1 MPAAPPTSSR
11 AGIDLSLISIVSV
24 SACNM
29 LGFSAVFAL
38 LPKLQD
44 AHGLPTSGLGIIT
57 AASVLCSVAAQLG
70 FARFADRGHA
80 LAVMRIGI
88 VAMCFGFGWFAIA
101 TELWQFALAR
111 ALVGFGGGMFAPAAR
126 RSVVSRDPMHA
137 GEWLGIMVA
146 VEVGGFA
153 LGPPLAIALYQ
164 AGGLRLPFVAP
175 MVLLVVA
182 GFLVR
187 ISAGVIPHAA
197 TPKGAIRSLLRT
209 PSVRAALLVG
219 AAANLSIGAFEPV
232 IAKQLDDIGASD
244 TATGL
249 TLAGFALPYV
259 LLSSRG
265 GRLADRFG
273 PYRTA
278 VWSMLAT
285 VPMIALFGLA
295 ESALVIAIVG
305 LIRSV
310 FDTVTTPSGSTAM
323 AYASPP
329 ELLGTGQGLYGATGS
344 LMTGVA
350 ALIGAAVYGEWGAKA
365 LWFGSAASMLVL
377 TLWMLVLSKRAG
389 VWRVLRGERSAGAH
403 PAAGPAEP
411 LSADPSPA

>member
-1 MPAAPPTSSR
+1 MPAAPTPTSR
-11 AGIDLSLISIVSV
+11 AGIDLSLVSIVSV

-57 AASVLCSVAAQLG
+57 AASVLCSVVAQLG
-70 FARFADRGHA
+70 FARFADRGYA
-80 LAVMRIGI
+80 LSVMRIGI
-88 VAMCFGFGWFAIA
+88 VAMCIGFAWFAVA

-126 RSVVSRDPMHA
+126 RSVVSRDPLHA

-153 LGPPLAIALYQ
+153 LGPPLAIALYKL
-164 AGGLRLPFVAP
+164 GGLQLPFLAP
-175 MVLLVVA
+175 VVLLVLA
-182 GFLVR
+182 GLFVR

-232 IAKQLDDIGASD
+232 IAKQLHDIGASD
-244 TATGL
+244 DATGL
-249 TLAGFALPYV
+249 TLACFALPYV
-259 LLSSRG
+259 LFSSRG

-278 VWSMLAT
+278 VWSMLCT
-285 VPMIALFGLA
+285 VPMIALFGIA

-305 LIRSV
+305 LVRSI
-310 FDTVTTPSGSTAM
+310 FDTITTPSGSTAM

-350 ALIGAAVYGEWGAKA
+350 ALLGAAIYGEWGAKT
-365 LWFGSAASMLVL
+365 LWFSSAGSMLVL
-377 TLWMLVLSKRAG
+377 TLWMLVLSRRAG
-389 VWRVLRGERSAGAH
+389 VWRVLRQDRLAVAAEDTVSAG
-403 PAAGPAEP
+403 
-411 LSADPSPA
+411 PSPA